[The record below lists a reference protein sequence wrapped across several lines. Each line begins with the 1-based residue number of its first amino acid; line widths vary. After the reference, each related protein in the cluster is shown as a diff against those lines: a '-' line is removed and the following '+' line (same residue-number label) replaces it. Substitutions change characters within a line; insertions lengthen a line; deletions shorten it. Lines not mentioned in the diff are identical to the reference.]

1 MGGGESHQSGVPSQL
16 VVNLADPAELCDTK
30 VETRRMAMC
39 SRADDVSI
47 GPSAPPTSAVVK
59 GSTSPQQTPA
69 SCHNQRVQAAPA
81 TTERRPMHG

>member
-39 SRADDVSI
+39 SRADDGSI
-47 GPSAPPTSAVVK
+47 GPSALSASEVVPESTSA
-59 GSTSPQQTPA
+59 QQTVA
-69 SCHNQRVQAAPA
+69 SCRSQRALAVPA
-81 TTERRPMHG
+81 TTERRPMHA